1 MTENRHLGTRWKKLT
16 KGPIFLRMSVALQLR
31 KIDPRRLNA
40 RQKEN
45 YYFQKI
51 SGLLADYGF
60 TTIRLSDDWKGAD
73 FLAQYMD
80 GKTLLRVQQKS
91 RLGIYKK
98 YQEKNL
104 LLCFLDGPDCYL
116 YSHDEALIHL
126 LRTTKSSEA
135 PRGANST
142 DTAGDNL
149 HDASQS
155 TSNNLW

>member
-1 MTENRHLGTRWKKLT
+1 
-16 KGPIFLRMSVALQLR
+16 MSVSLKFQ
-31 KIDPRRLNA
+31 KVDPRKLNA

-73 FLAQYMD
+73 FLAQHVD

-98 YQEKNL
+98 YQGKNL

-116 YSHDEALIHL
+116 YPHDEVL
-126 LRTTKSSEA
+126 LYLLKHTKIKRSASWRKQRGYNWRQP
-135 PRGANST
+135 PRRIAEY
-142 DTAGDNL
+142 L
-149 HDASQS
+149 KQFV
-155 TSNNLW
+155 LK